1 MALLPLHDSSPA
13 PLSRRRF
20 LIDSTLA
27 ASALGLV
34 SRSAAAMASPSGRTS
49 GARWPIAVFSKAFQH
64 LDAEKTAELVASI
77 GFNGIECP
85 VRPKGQIEPEK
96 VPDLLPVYVDA
107 LRKRGC
113 DMLIATTDITRIDQ
127 KYAHSTLRALSKQGV
142 RRIRLGY
149 YKYDL
154 SRSPADQLADVGAQL
169 KDIAAACSELGIQ
182 AGYQNHSGRNYVG
195 APVWDIYSV
204 IRNLDPRH
212 IGFCFDICHATIEG
226 GLDWRIQAKLAE
238 PRLTA
243 VYLKDFIWTKTEK
256 GWIPEQCQLG
266 KGTVDRTFLTTLKE
280 SSYSGPLCQHHEY
293 RWKDDAELI
302 AKMRQDLSTLKQ
314 WLAA

>member
-1 MALLPLHDSSPA
+1 MPASPVPPSFTA

-20 LIDSTLA
+20 LLDSTLA
-27 ASALGLV
+27 LSALSLA
-34 SRSAAAMASPSGRTS
+34 SRSALAATGPSGNT
-49 GARWPIAVFSKAFQH
+49 GGIRWPIAVFSKAFQH
-64 LDAEKTAELVASI
+64 LNAEKTAELVASI

-96 VPDLLPVYVDA
+96 APDLLPVFVDA

-113 DMLIATTDITRIDQ
+113 DMYVATTDITRIDQ
-127 KYAHSTLRALSKQGV
+127 KHADSTLRTLSRLGV

-154 SRSPADQLADVGAQL
+154 SQSPADQLADVSAKL

-195 APVWDIYSV
+195 APVWDIYSA
-204 IRNLDPRH
+204 IKDLDPRH

-226 GLDWRIQAKLAE
+226 GLDWRIQAKLVE
-238 PRLTA
+238 PHLTA
-243 VYLKDFIWTKTEK
+243 VYLKDFIWTKTDK
-256 GWIPEQCQLG
+256 GWIPEQCQFG
-266 KGTVDRTFLTTLKE
+266 KGTVDRSFLATLKE
-280 SSYSGPLCQHHEY
+280 SSYRGPLCQHHEY

-302 AKMRQDLSTLKQ
+302 TKMRQDLSVLKQ

>member
-1 MALLPLHDSSPA
+1 M
-13 PLSRRRF
+13 SRRRF
-20 LIDSTLA
+20 LLESSLA
-27 ASALGLV
+27 VSALGLAAKGA
-34 SRSAAAMASPSGRTS
+34 SAPARASGDPAA
-49 GARWPIAVFSKAFQH
+49 ARWPIAVFSKAFQH
-64 LDAEKTAELVASI
+64 LDAERTAELVASV

-96 VPDLLPVYVDA
+96 APDLLPVFVDA
-107 LRKRGC
+107 LRRRGC
-113 DMLIATTDITRIDQ
+113 DMFVATTDITRIDQ
-127 KYAHSTLRALSKQGV
+127 KYADTTLRALSKQGV

-154 SRSPADQLADVGAQL
+154 SRSPADQLADVSAQL

-195 APVWDIYSV
+195 APIWDIYSA

-226 GLDWRIQAKLAE
+226 GLDWRIQAKLVE
-238 PRLTA
+238 PHLTA
-243 VYLKDFIWTKTEK
+243 VYLKDFIWTKTDM
-256 GWIPEQCQLG
+256 GWIPQQCQLG

-280 SSYSGPLCQHHEY
+280 SSYRGPLCQHHEY

-302 AKMRQDLSTLKQ
+302 AMMREDLGVLKQ